1 MNMSQTASHERLW
14 AIVLAGGEGER
25 VRPMIARWLGRHK
38 PKQYCAFVGSR
49 SMFQHTLDR
58 AARLVHPERTATV
71 IARGHRR
78 EAWSQLEGRVV
89 GKVLLQPQNRDT
101 AAGVFLP
108 LTYIRAQDALAT
120 VVLFPSD
127 HFVYPEVRFLEVV
140 QRAVWAAEWLKDRVA
155 LLGAVPDSLEVEYG
169 WIDPGRDLARSPAG
183 RRVREARRFVEKPGL
198 SEADALMASGALWN
212 TLVLAVRVDTLWDL
226 GWRCFPE
233 MMPLF
238 ERLGDAIG
246 TSREGRVLDAAYRDM
261 PARNFSSGLLARVP
275 DRLAVLELSGV
286 LWSDWG
292 KPSRI
297 ANTLR
302 RIAKEP
308 AFPLDCLDSPLTP
321 LSHVDG
327 AA

>member
-1 MNMSQTASHERLW
+1 MNMTGRAQQERLW

-25 VRPMIARWLGRHK
+25 VRPLIERWLGRQK
-38 PKQYCAFVGSR
+38 PKQYCAFVGTR

-58 AARLVHPERTATV
+58 AGQLVHPERLVTV
-71 IARGHRR
+71 IAKGHRR
-78 EAWSQLEGRVV
+78 EAWSQLQGRVV

-108 LTYIRAQDALAT
+108 LTYIRAQDPYAT
-120 VVLFPSD
+120 VLIFPSD
-127 HFVYPEVRFLEVV
+127 HFVYPEVRFLEAA
-140 QRAVWAAEWLKDRVA
+140 RREVWTAEWLKDRVV

-169 WIDPGRDLARSPAG
+169 WIDPGRDLARSPG
-183 RRVREARRFVEKPGL
+183 GHRVREARRFVEKPGL

-212 TLVLAVRVDTLWDL
+212 TLVLAVRVDTLWNL
-226 GWRCFPE
+226 GWRCFPD

-238 ERLGDAIG
+238 ERVGEAIG

-261 PARNFSSGLLARVP
+261 PARHFSAGLLERVP
-275 DRLAVLELSGV
+275 DQMAVLELSGV

-302 RIAKEP
+302 RIARQP
-308 AFPLDCLDSPLTP
+308 AFPLDCLDMPLTP
-321 LSHVDG
+321 HEQAEG